1 MYFLNAERNTISED
15 IIIEKAKPEDA
26 EELLH
31 ILKIIGGETDNLT
44 FGSEGLSATLKEEQ
58 IYLAS
63 LIDSASSAMFVARKN
78 GRIVGNAH
86 FCTKVGMGAGNREQ
100 SYGSCH
106 RFCQKYRSCG
116 DHLIRS

>member
-44 FGSEGLSATLKEEQ
+44 L
-58 IYLAS
+58 
-63 LIDSASSAMFVARKN
+63 V
-78 GRIVGNAH
+78 
-86 FCTKVGMGAGNREQ
+86 
-100 SYGSCH
+100 
-106 RFCQKYRSCG
+106 QKDFPLR
-116 DHLIRS
+116 